1 MKELFEALLAAL
13 RRGETAALCTILG
26 ASGSAPRGAGAKM
39 AVFADGSTI
48 GTVGGGAVELR
59 TIEMAKE
66 AILRKKSLIH
76 GFSLAKNQIEDL
88 GMICGGNV
96 TIYIQILKPENAD
109 IISFLE
115 EVCELFGKN
124 ENSWLLYE
132 LCGGEVAQMDI
143 YTKARGLR
151 RMTLD
156 DAALAKLLTSQP
168 VYQAGEPAYYAEP
181 VVLAGTA
188 YIFGGGHVGAALA
201 PVLHYVGFEVTVY
214 DNRAEL
220 ASPAHFPT
228 AHEIVVGDFRRIFDK
243 VSLTADDYAVV
254 MTPGHQADYEILE
267 QVLRTP
273 ATYIGCIGSR
283 KKVALTRERLAAAGF
298 SQQDIDRVHAPI
310 GLPILAETP
319 EEIAISVAAEMIR
332 HRAEHL

>member
-1 MKELFEALLAAL
+1 MKALLHSLLEAATL
-13 RRGETAALCTILG
+13 GRPVVLCTVVHSG
-26 ASGSAPRGAGAKM
+26 GSAPRSAGAHM
-39 AVFADGSTI
+39 AVFADGSPR
-48 GTVGGGAVELR
+48 GTVGGGRLELLA
-59 TIEMAKE
+59 AKE
-66 AILRKKSLIH
+66 GLSLLQRQTSALR
-76 GFSLAKNQIEDL
+76 AYDL
-88 GMICGGNV
+88 SEREGGIGMACGGNV
-96 TIYIQILKPENAD
+96 IVSYLYLGPEQADFVRAMAAAFDATAPCWLKLVIAEDGRTDVSLSNGAD
-109 IISFLE
+109 RSLCAAQPVWMPGTPAVYTE
-115 EVCELFGKN
+115 PLTQPGRVYLFG
-124 ENSWLLYE
+124 
-132 LCGGEVAQMDI
+132 A
-143 YTKARGLR
+143 
-151 RMTLD
+151 
-156 DAALAKLLTSQP
+156 
-168 VYQAGEPAYYAEP
+168 
-181 VVLAGTA
+181 
-188 YIFGGGHVGAALA
+188 GHVGRALA
-201 PVLHYVGFEVTVY
+201 PVLHYIGFEVTVY

-220 ASPAHFPT
+220 ANAEHFPT

>member
-1 MKELFEALLAAL
+1 MKALLHSLLEAATL
-13 RRGETAALCTILG
+13 GRPVVLCTVVHSG
-26 ASGSAPRGAGAKM
+26 GSAPRSAGAHM
-39 AVFADGSTI
+39 AVFADGSTR
-48 GTVGGGAVELR
+48 GTVGGGRLELFA
-59 TIEMAKE
+59 AKE
-66 AILRKKSLIH
+66 GLSLLQRQTSALR
-76 GFSLAKNQIEDL
+76 AYDL
-88 GMICGGNV
+88 SEREGGIGMACGGNV
-96 TIYIQILKPENAD
+96 IVSYLYLGPEQADFVRAMAAAFDATAPCWLKLVIAEDGRTDVSLSNGAD
-109 IISFLE
+109 RSLCAAQPVWMPGTPAVYTE
-115 EVCELFGKN
+115 PLTQPGRVYLFG
-124 ENSWLLYE
+124 
-132 LCGGEVAQMDI
+132 A
-143 YTKARGLR
+143 
-151 RMTLD
+151 
-156 DAALAKLLTSQP
+156 
-168 VYQAGEPAYYAEP
+168 
-181 VVLAGTA
+181 
-188 YIFGGGHVGAALA
+188 GHVGRALA
-201 PVLHYVGFEVTVY
+201 PVLHYIGFEVTVY

-228 AHEIVVGDFRRIFDK
+228 AHEIIVGDFRRIFDK

>member
-1 MKELFEALLAAL
+1 M
-13 RRGETAALCTILG
+13 
-26 ASGSAPRGAGAKM
+26 
-39 AVFADGSTI
+39 
-48 GTVGGGAVELR
+48 
-59 TIEMAKE
+59 
-66 AILRKKSLIH
+66 
-76 GFSLAKNQIEDL
+76 
-88 GMICGGNV
+88 
-96 TIYIQILKPENAD
+96 
-109 IISFLE
+109 
-115 EVCELFGKN
+115 
-124 ENSWLLYE
+124 
-132 LCGGEVAQMDI
+132 
-143 YTKARGLR
+143 
-151 RMTLD
+151 
-156 DAALAKLLTSQP
+156 
-168 VYQAGEPAYYAEP
+168 
-181 VVLAGTA
+181 
-188 YIFGGGHVGAALA
+188 
-201 PVLHYVGFEVTVY
+201 LHYIGFEVTVY

-220 ASPAHFPT
+220 ANAEHFPT

>member
-1 MKELFEALLAAL
+1 MKEILNTMLSALT
-13 RRGETAALCTILG
+13 RGEGVMLCSILK
-26 ASGSAPRGAGAKM
+26 ADGSSPRGAGAHM
-39 AVFADGSTI
+39 AVFSDGTAL
-48 GTVGGGAVELR
+48 GTVGGGAVERQSILLARELLEGKRNALR
-59 TIEMAKE
+59 DFALRPE
-66 AILRKKSLIH
+66 AANS
-76 GFSLAKNQIEDL
+76 A
-88 GMICGGNV
+88 GMVCGGDV
-96 TIYIQILKPENAD
+96 TVWFQYIPPENAAQIGVLRAWRD
-109 IISFLE
+109 ALGSGRNVWLCLVLDGETLREFRLLTADELRHGTEGFFTSRPYWDGSTFVEPI
-115 EVCELFGKN
+115 VRAGRVYLFG
-124 ENSWLLYE
+124 
-132 LCGGEVAQMDI
+132 A
-143 YTKARGLR
+143 
-151 RMTLD
+151 
-156 DAALAKLLTSQP
+156 
-168 VYQAGEPAYYAEP
+168 
-181 VVLAGTA
+181 
-188 YIFGGGHVGAALA
+188 GHVGRALA
-201 PVLHYVGFEVTVY
+201 PVLHYIGFEVTVY

-220 ASPAHFPT
+220 ANAEHFPT
-228 AHEIVVGDFRRIFDK
+228 AHEIIVGDFRRIFDK

>member
-1 MKELFEALLAAL
+1 MKEILNTMLSSLAH
-13 RRGETAALCTILG
+13 GEGVMLCSILK
-26 ASGSAPRGAGAKM
+26 ADGSSPRGAGAHM
-39 AVFADGSTI
+39 AVFADGTAL
-48 GTVGGGAVELR
+48 GTVGGGAVERQSILLARELLKGKRNALR
-59 TIEMAKE
+59 DFALHPE
-66 AILRKKSLIH
+66 AANST
-76 GFSLAKNQIEDL
+76 
-88 GMICGGNV
+88 GMVCGGDV
-96 TIYIQILKPENAD
+96 TVWFQYIPPENAAQIGVLRAWRD
-109 IISFLE
+109 ALGSGRNVWLCLMLDGETLREFRLLTADELRHGTEGFFTSRPYWDGSTFVEPI
-115 EVCELFGKN
+115 VRAGRVYLFG
-124 ENSWLLYE
+124 
-132 LCGGEVAQMDI
+132 A
-143 YTKARGLR
+143 
-151 RMTLD
+151 
-156 DAALAKLLTSQP
+156 
-168 VYQAGEPAYYAEP
+168 
-181 VVLAGTA
+181 
-188 YIFGGGHVGAALA
+188 GHVGRALA
-201 PVLHYVGFEVTVY
+201 PVLHYIGFEVTVY

-220 ASPAHFPT
+220 ANAEHFPT

-319 EEIAISVAAEMIR
+319 KEIAISVAAEMIR